1 MKFIPIIAVL
11 SLLCGCSGKPQ
22 AKADEL
28 RVRPSDIEHVPVE
41 GLSDVEAVVVI
52 EPKQDYPDGD
62 LLRMKFVTG
71 QKFVRLISGT
81 VQYERLNVSNSQPS
95 SPAKLSVRYST
106 TTKRV
111 QGDIAIVEVST
122 EKLTAEDEHGSSAR
136 DPDQF
141 ELVVDDRGRII
152 RNLEGILRSGVAVAF
167 IPFPNPRVKPGS
179 EWSLG
184 TAMEV
189 PVFEEMEIIQK
200 FVYRGT
206 TTHQGK
212 KVWQIDTSA
221 EGGDKIDVTGTY
233 YFDAAT
239 GHLVQGSFTLV
250 GYGKVNDPSGNQ
262 VDAKV
267 TFKVDVTTERS

>member
-1 MKFIPIIAVL
+1 MRLIPLLVL
-11 SLLCGCSGKPQ
+11 MSLLWGCSGKPQ

-28 RVRPSDIEHVPVE
+28 RVRPNDIEHVPVE

-52 EPKQDYPDGD
+52 EPRQDYPDGD
-62 LLRMKFVTG
+62 LLRMKFVPG
-71 QKFVRLISGT
+71 QTFVRMISGT
-81 VQYERLNVSNSQPS
+81 VQYERLNDPNSQPS
-95 SPAKLSVRYST
+95 SPANLSVRYTT

-122 EKLTAEDEHGSSAR
+122 ETLTAEDAHGSSAR

-212 KVWQIDTSA
+212 KAWQIDTSA
-221 EGGDKIDVTGTY
+221 EGGEKIDVTGTY
-233 YFDAAT
+233 FFDATT
-239 GHLVQGSFTLV
+239 GHLIQGSFTLV
-250 GYGKVNDPSGNQ
+250 GYGTVNDPSGKQ

-267 TFKVDVTTERS
+267 TFKVKVTTES